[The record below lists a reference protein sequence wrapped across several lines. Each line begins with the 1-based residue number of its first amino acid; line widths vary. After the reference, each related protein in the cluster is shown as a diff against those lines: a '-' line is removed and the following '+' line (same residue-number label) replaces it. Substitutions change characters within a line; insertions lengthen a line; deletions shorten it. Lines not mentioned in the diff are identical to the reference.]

1 MAIRIAVHNIRNK
14 KKPNTVTVV
23 MATIGATIGVNI
35 EAGAGVV
42 PSVGLA
48 VIAANIPTLNILSES
63 MAKVEANGVVAE
75 AVTVANASSIMAI
88 CACSSSR

>member
-1 MAIRIAVHNIRNK
+1 MAIRIAVQNIRNK

-23 MATIGATIGVNI
+23 MATIGVNI

>member
-1 MAIRIAVHNIRNK
+1 MAIRIAVQNIRNK

-23 MATIGATIGVNI
+23 MATIGATIGVNT
-35 EAGAGVV
+35 EAGVGVV

-48 VIAANIPTLNILSES
+48 VIAANIPMLNILSES
-63 MAKVEANGVVAE
+63 MAKVEANDVV
-75 AVTVANASSIMAI
+75 VTVASGSSIMAI

>member
-1 MAIRIAVHNIRNK
+1 MAIRIAVQNIRNK
-14 KKPNTVTVV
+14 KKPITVTVV
-23 MATIGATIGVNI
+23 MVNIGVNI

-63 MAKVEANGVVAE
+63 MAKIEANGVVAGV
-75 AVTVANASSIMAI
+75 VTVASASSIMAI